1 MARLAALGHRGVLDE
16 VDPRPLLDVHDDSVN
31 ARVYATLGAVCLA
44 IAESRPIE
52 DEATSPVRWKAAER
66 YAASSTARI
75 VPAPVAAKTAA
86 TKAGVHAHIPNSS
99 QEWNVYPRIKRMA
112 GRFFSTAAPKRTPGR
127 GG

>member
-1 MARLAALGHRGVLDE
+1 QLYAPHRDLPSFPTRRSSD
-16 VDPRPLLDVHDDSVN
+16 L
-31 ARVYATLGAVCLA
+31 
-44 IAESRPIE
+44 
-52 DEATSPVRWKAAER
+52 ATSPVRWKAAER

-112 GRFFSTAAPKRTPGR
+112 GRFFSRSEEHTSELQSRR
-127 GG
+127 DLVCRLL